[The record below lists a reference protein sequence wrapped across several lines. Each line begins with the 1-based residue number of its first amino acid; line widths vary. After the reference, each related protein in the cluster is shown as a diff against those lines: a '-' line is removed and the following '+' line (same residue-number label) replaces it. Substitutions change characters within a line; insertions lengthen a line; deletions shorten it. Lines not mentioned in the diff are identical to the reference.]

1 MSNGKEDEMEWDKI
15 IDAICKVVTT
25 LIAVLTFLEVRKNHK
40 KGNTANSVRAG
51 GWKHPLNPTSI
62 LSQP

>member
-25 LIAVLTFLEVRKNHK
+25 LIAVLTVLEVRKNHK
-40 KGNTANSVRAG
+40 KG
-51 GWKHPLNPTSI
+51 KHRK
-62 LSQP
+62 